1 MEYLYFFSFGNENQ
15 KFPKVLFTLKL
26 YSVNPLI
33 FYKRTFS
40 LLARDVCYIIQILNL
55 TYC

>member
-1 MEYLYFFSFGNENQ
+1 MEYLYFFSSGNETQ

-33 FYKRTFS
+33 IYKKTFS
-40 LLARDVCYIIQILNL
+40 LLAKDVCYVIQILNL
-55 TYC
+55 TS